1 MEVIKYFFQKMW
13 ELKWYTFLTIVWVS
27 IATING
33 LLIPIYFKEIID
45 IISLWWEKAQMM
57 KEINVYFLYFII
69 TVVVT
74 SITWRWLDYVL
85 DMRSNKLDYNI
96 SVECF
101 LYIHKHSYNFFIN
114 NFAWAINKKVG
125 RLIWAIQWLSDIA
138 LREITRFIISFIF
151 VIGVISYQN
160 IYLGIGFLAYVIIF
174 IFLSLFLNKYRI
186 PYVEKASRENSKV
199 GWMYADTIVNNFNI
213 SIFWTL
219 SKEVKN
225 IQSAL
230 DNWMKLEKKSVYI
243 YISIFAVLSIISLV
257 AEIGLLYFTIYLWS
271 LWNITV
277 GTFVLI
283 LTYQMTLS
291 GQIFS
296 LSFLFWRMSSHIGN
310 AIEMLDVL
318 ATPHEI
324 TDEKDAKIMQ
334 VKKGSIEFK
343 NVGFSYNQDG
353 KVFENFS
360 FSIQPWEKIW
370 VVWASGSWKSSLIK
384 LLFRLYDIESGNIL
398 IDGQDISKVT
408 QESLRSQIS
417 MVPQDTILFHRSLR
431 ENIWYGKQNP
441 TQEEIENA
449 SKKAHCYEFIS
460 KLKDGY
466 DTLVWERWVK
476 LSGWERQRVSIA
488 RAMLQNNKILVLDE
502 ATSALD
508 SESEKLIQDALEN
521 LMKDKTMIVIAHR
534 LSTIMKMDRIIV
546 MEAGKIIEEG
556 THKELLE
563 KSGIYKKLWEI
574 QSGGFLGE

>member
-1 MEVIKYFFQKMW
+1 MKKIW
-13 ELKWYTFLTIVWVS
+13 ELKWYAFFTIIWV
-27 IATING
+27 IIVTVNW

-45 IISLWWEKAQMM
+45 IISLWWDKIKTMSDIQ
-57 KEINVYFLYFII
+57 KYFIYFVI
-69 TVVVT
+69 TAIVT

-85 DMRSNKLDYNI
+85 SIGSHKLDYNI

-101 LYIHKHSYNFFIN
+101 SYIHKHSYNFFIN

-125 RLIWAIQWLSDIA
+125 RLIGAMQWLSDITFW
-138 LREITRFIISFIF
+138 EITRFIISFIF
-151 VIGVISYQN
+151 VIAVISYQH
-160 IYLGIGFLAYVIIF
+160 IYLWVGFLLYVIVF

-186 PYVEKASRENSKV
+186 PYVEDASRESSKV
-199 GWMYADTIVNNFNI
+199 SWKYADTIVNNFNI

-219 SKEVKN
+219 IKEIKN
-225 IQSAL
+225 IKIAL
-230 DNWMKLEKKSVYI
+230 DDWMRLEKKSVYI
-243 YISIFAVLSIISLV
+243 YIWVFTILSFVSLI

-291 GQIFS
+291 WQIFT
-296 LSFLFWRMSSHIGN
+296 LSFLFWRISSHIGN
-310 AIEMLDVL
+310 ALEMLEVL
-318 ATPHEI
+318 LTPHEI
-324 TDEKDAKIMQ
+324 KDIENAKKLEVPYWKIQ
-334 VKKGSIEFK
+334 FQKIWFL
-343 NVGFSYNQDG
+343 YNKDV

-360 FSIQPWEKIW
+360 LSIQSGEKIW
-370 VVWASGSWKSSLIK
+370 IVWASWSWKSSLIK
-384 LLFRLYDIESGNIL
+384 LLFRLYDIHDGEIL

-417 MVPQDTILFHRSLR
+417 MVPQDTILFHRTLR
-431 ENIWYGKQNP
+431 ENIAYGKENATEQ
-441 TQEEIENA
+441 EIEA
-449 SKKAHCYEFIS
+449 VSKRAHCYEFIS
-460 KLKDGY
+460 KLKDWY
-466 DTLVWERWVK
+466 ETLVWERGVK

-488 RAMLQNNKILVLDE
+488 RAMLQNNKVLVLDE

-563 KSGIYKKLWEI
+563 KSGTYKKLWEI
-574 QSGGFLGE
+574 QSGWFLGE